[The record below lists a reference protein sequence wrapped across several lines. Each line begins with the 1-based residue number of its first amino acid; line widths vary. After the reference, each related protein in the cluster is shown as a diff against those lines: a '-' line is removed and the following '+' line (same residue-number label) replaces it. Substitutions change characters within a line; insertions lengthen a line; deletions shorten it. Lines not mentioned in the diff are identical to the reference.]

1 MCASKKNDHTT
12 SLKSRMEIK
21 VVHTA
26 KGLVEYSIVG
36 KGTPVLFLHG
46 GHSNCKET
54 LFHKGFDTNK
64 FQLIT
69 PSRPGYGKTPLDDK
83 YTPKKT
89 ADLVIALLDYL
100 KIDKVILY
108 AISAGGLTSIELAA
122 SHPERIEKLILASAV
137 SKKWLDKNGKVYKTA
152 KKLFNQK
159 TERIVWGMI
168 RFISGIFPKMIANN
182 FYSQF
187 SKNKPHKLEESDIK
201 ELLSTFKHFNSKSG
215 FMSDIEHDVETGL
228 ISEIQCT
235 TLIIHSR
242 NDNSVPFEHAEHAN
256 RMIKESKLVGLD
268 NEWGHLF
275 WIGKD
280 AGETI
285 EMIIEFIEQCNASTQ
300 HAI

>member
-1 MCASKKNDHTT
+1 MKIIDTD
-12 SLKSRMEIK
+12 
-21 VVHTA
+21 
-26 KGLVEYSIVG
+26 KGQIEYSIVG
-36 KGTPVLFLHG
+36 KGIPILFLHG

-54 LFHKGFDTNK
+54 LFHKGFDTDK

-69 PSRPGYGKTPLDDK
+69 PSRPGYGRTPLDDK
-83 YTPKKT
+83 VTPKKT
-89 ADLVIALLDYL
+89 SDLIIALLDYL
-100 KIDKVILY
+100 NIDKVVLY

-122 SHPERIEKLILASAV
+122 RYPERVEKLILASAV
-137 SKKWLDKNGKVYKTA
+137 SKKWLDTNGRVYKTA

-159 TERIVWGMI
+159 SERIVWGMI
-168 RFISGIFPKMIANN
+168 RFFSGIFPTMIATN

-215 FMSDIEHDVETGL
+215 FMSDIEHDVEPGL
-228 ISEIQCT
+228 ISEIQCK

-242 NDNSVPFEHAEHAN
+242 NDSSVPFEHAEHAN
-256 RMIKESKLVGLD
+256 RMIKESKLVELD

-280 AGETI
+280 SNESI
-285 EMIIEFIEQCNASTQ
+285 KKIIDFIE
-300 HAI
+300 H